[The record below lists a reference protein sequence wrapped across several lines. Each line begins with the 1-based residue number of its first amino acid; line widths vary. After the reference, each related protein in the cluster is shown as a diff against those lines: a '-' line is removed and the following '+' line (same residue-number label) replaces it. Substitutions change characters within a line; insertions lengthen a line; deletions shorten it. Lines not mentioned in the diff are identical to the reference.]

1 MTQQDSGVEMGAF
14 FAGVLI
20 GGLVGAAVALL
31 IAPQSGEETRK
42 QLTKTSEDLRDR
54 AQDIIE
60 DARERAE
67 ATIAD
72 SRRRAER
79 IIEDARVRAEA
90 MTEEA
95 RIRLEKAT
103 EEAKNMTAR
112 KPGQSPVEETNAPA
126 QTASPTQPAV

>member
-1 MTQQDSGVEMGAF
+1 MSQQDTGVEVGAF

-31 IAPQSGEETRK
+31 LAPQTGEETRK

-54 AQDIIE
+54 AQDVIE

-112 KPGQSPVEETNAPA
+112 KPGQGAAGETNPPAAPS
-126 QTASPTQPAV
+126 QPVQPTM

>member
-1 MTQQDSGVEMGAF
+1 VVLRISIGEIKMGQHDTGVEIGAF

-20 GGLVGAAVALL
+20 GGLVGAAAALL
-31 IAPQSGEETRK
+31 VAPQSGEETRK

-54 AQDIIE
+54 AQDVVE

-79 IIEDARVRAEA
+79 IIEDARVKAEA

-95 RIRLEKAT
+95 RLRLEKAN
-103 EEAKNMTAR
+103 EDAANVAK
-112 KPGQSPVEETNAPA
+112 KPATSGE
-126 QTASPTQPAV
+126 